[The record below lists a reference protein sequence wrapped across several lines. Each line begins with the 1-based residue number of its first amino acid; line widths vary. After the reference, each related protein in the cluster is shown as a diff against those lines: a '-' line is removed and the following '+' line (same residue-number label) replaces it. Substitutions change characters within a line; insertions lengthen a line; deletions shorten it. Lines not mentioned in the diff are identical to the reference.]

1 MWFDV
6 EKRYNTTISLVI
18 YYTLQ
23 LWFDVEKRYNTT
35 VDPVGIDIK
44 SLWFDVEK
52 RYNTTNNV
60 HYVCGMSCGLM

>member
-1 MWFDV
+1 MV
-6 EKRYNTTISLVI
+6 QS
-18 YYTLQ
+18 

-60 HYVCGMSCGLM
+60 HYVCGMSCGLMQRNDIIQLSTP